1 MTADPDQIRQEIEAT
16 RGDLSDNVNALADSV
31 RPGNVARRQVDK
43 VMDGASDLKDR
54 VMGVAEDA
62 TESVGHAAGDVKD
75 AAGSA
80 PSAVRR
86 RTRGNPVAAGL
97 VAFGIGWLVASLIPA
112 SSAEQQAAT
121 ALKDKAQPL
130 TDEVTNAAK
139 QVAGQGAVACSG
151 GAHRPGEREARR
163 VRAAHEATRAGLH
176 RHEQAAVVQVKETAG
191 QAAANVK
198 DEATSSAQSVSS
210 SAQSAADE
218 VKAQAN

>member
-1 MTADPDQIRQEIEAT
+1 MTTDPDQIRQDIEAT
-16 RGDLSDNVNALADSV
+16 RSDLSDNVNALADSV

-43 VMDGASDLKDR
+43 VKDGAVDLKDR

-62 TESVGHAAGDVKD
+62 TASVGHAAGDVKD
-75 AAGSA
+75 TAGSA

-130 TDEVTNAAK
+130 TDEMTNAAK
-139 QVAGQGAVACSG
+139 QVAGNLQEPAQEAVA
-151 GAHRPGEREARR
+151 
-163 VRAAHEATRAGLH
+163 
-176 RHEQAAVVQVKETAG
+176 QVKESAVQSAST
-191 QAAANVK
+191 VK
-198 DEATSSAQSVSS
+198 DEAASSAQSVSS
-210 SAQSAADE
+210 SAQSAATG
-218 VKAQAN
+218 VKNHATS

>member
-1 MTADPDQIRQEIEAT
+1 MTTDPDQIRHEIEAT
-16 RGDLSDNVNALADSV
+16 RSDLSDNVNALADSV

-43 VMDGASDLKDR
+43 VMDGAVDLKER

-62 TESVGHAAGDVKD
+62 TASVGNAAGDVKD
-75 AAGSA
+75 TAGSA

-112 SSAEQQAAT
+112 SSAEQRAAT

-139 QVAGQGAVACSG
+139 QVAGNLQEPAREAVA
-151 GAHRPGEREARR
+151 
-163 VRAAHEATRAGLH
+163 
-176 RHEQAAVVQVKETAG
+176 QVKESAVQSATT
-191 QAAANVK
+191 VK
-198 DEATSSAQSVSS
+198 DEAASSAQSVSS

-218 VKAQAN
+218 VKTRTT